1 MYVCNIFENG
11 DLFSVFKNIGI
22 SVGQIQNN
30 DKIDLKEVLWA
41 RDTEQ
46 RQQSLVFH

>member
-1 MYVCNIFENG
+1 MYVCMYVCMCVCMYVCNIFENG

-30 DKIDLKEVLWA
+30 DKIDLKEIL
-41 RDTEQ
+41 
-46 RQQSLVFH
+46 